1 MGGRGALAEWRAAGV
16 TLESE
21 GVGGAGDTGEVG
33 GDQTTQTPF
42 KDVGFTLRAAASHHW
57 FLIRGVTW

>member
-1 MGGRGALAEWRAAGV
+1 M

-42 KDVGFTLRAAASHHW
+42 KDVGFTLRAAASRHW